1 MEPIGYVI
9 LGIVAGALSYR
20 GIQGWKWADGVIGTL
35 QGILLAATG
44 NWSVPATVTAEMS
57 VFMARGEKLSL
68 GDKILTGTTAFF
80 AAIFPKNVQGLAL
93 VAAALLDGAVG
104 IPIAQIA
111 TAATLAA
118 VGYSWAATLAAY
130 RATRWVIGK
139 VTRGGAQPQR

>member
-1 MEPIGYVI
+1 MEPMGYVI
-9 LGIVAGALSYR
+9 LGIAAGALSYR
-20 GIQGWKWADGVIGTL
+20 GIRGRKWTDGVLGAL

-44 NWSVPATVTAEMS
+44 NWSVPAAVTTEMS

-68 GDKILTGTTAFF
+68 WDTILTGSTAFF
-80 AAIFPKNVQGLAL
+80 AAIFPKNVLGLSL

-118 VGYSWAATLAAY
+118 VGYPWAAALAAY
-130 RATRWVIGK
+130 VATRWIIGRAM
-139 VTRGGAQPQR
+139 RGGAQPQR